1 MDFWTPHH
9 FKLVTQGQWLREPGA
24 KAAATLTGISTDTRA
39 VKPGQVFLAIL
50 GDRFDAHDFLKTAS
64 DAGAALLIVQDRA
77 KTQALLEP
85 CPDDTARPAVLLVND
100 TLKALTALASDYRN
114 HLAQA
119 GCKVI
124 AVAGSNGKTTTR
136 HLIHTLLSTRL
147 RGSQSPKSFNN
158 HIGVPLTLL
167 AASVPKTAPAPASA
181 PAPSQGAES
190 PHDDFVVVETGTNHP
205 GELAALGAIVKPDV
219 CVLTSIGHEH
229 MEFFKTLEG
238 VAHEEKSIL
247 PFTHERGLIVLP
259 GDEPLLSDVD
269 IQGPAVLRFGASE
282 QCDLQVHDIVE
293 SASGL
298 RFTITSGTR
307 SPEQDAAGTMHEG
320 SQLHVNTPLLGSH
333 NASNAA
339 AAVAVARWMGL
350 DDEAITQGLSTAT
363 PVEMRLV
370 RERIGGPAK
379 GVSGAVSAG
388 QSQGILVIN
397 DAYNANPSSVEAALK
412 TLVAQPALSPKG
424 RRVAVLGDMR
434 ELGEAGPDLHRH
446 IGKFIAELRQ
456 PASVDLAIFLG
467 KLSLFMAEPLA
478 RAWPADRIH
487 TFPIWDDNVP
497 TQVASLLNDGDTLLI
512 KASRGMGLERLVPAI
527 RARFS

>member
-39 VKPGQVFLAIL
+39 VKPGQAFLAIL

-77 KTQALLEP
+77 KTQALLDA
-85 CPDDTARPAVLLVND
+85 CSDDAARPAVLLVND
-100 TLKALTALASDYRN
+100 TLKALAALASDYRN
-114 HLAQA
+114 HLAQS

-147 RGSQSPKSFNN
+147 QGSQSPKSFNN

-167 AASVPKTAPAPASA
+167 AASAPGSASNQA
-181 PAPSQGAES
+181 LTQGADLA
-190 PHDDFVVVETGTNHP
+190 HDDFVVVETGTNHP

-219 CVLTSIGHEH
+219 CVLTSLGHEH

-269 IQGPAVLRFGASE
+269 IQGPALLRFGASE
-282 QCDLQVHDIVE
+282 QCDLQVRDIVE

-298 RFTITSGTR
+298 RFTITSGTPND
-307 SPEQDAAGTMHEG
+307 PENTQKTMHEG

-370 RERIGGPAK
+370 RESIGGPARS
-379 GVSGAVSAG
+379 VSGTVSAG

-412 TLVAQPALSPKG
+412 TLVAQPSLSPKG

-456 PASVDLAIFLG
+456 PAPVDLAIFLG

-478 RAWPADRIH
+478 RTWPADRIH

-497 TQVASLLNDGDTLLI
+497 TQVASLLNDGDTILI

-527 RARFS
+527 RARFA